1 MRRFPWRTTLILAV
15 LAAPLEAQ
23 LAPVGAPKGTFRF
36 TIGGE
41 FTAADRRIYDG
52 HEEDYLADFGS
63 RALGSDRFA
72 FLRTV
77 DSVVGATIGQ
87 GGYRVNLGAV
97 AAHGQL
103 TVGTGTI
110 GGAIGITRQLTLF
123 ANIPFVTV
131 RIKANLV
138 KDSAS
143 GDAGFNPA
151 HPTLGTATGQAAATT
166 FFTDFSAALDALD
179 ARIAGG
185 SYNGDPQRLAI
196 AQAIAARGAAIRD
209 GLAGITSGTGASP
222 FLPTTGSAAGLALT
236 AAIRGL
242 QDTLS
247 NTLGV
252 SSSFTETPVLASG
265 LLGPTD
271 LTQFVS
277 NQAGPVAALPLA
289 TSTISRMGDMDVGG
303 VLTLIDRFDRRG
315 HARGGFRL
323 ATLASLTLPTGLR
336 DNPDDLLHT
345 GTGNGR
351 YELRVAG
358 IADFGTGSWGT
369 RVTGGYTRKFSAL
382 RVRRV
387 AEPGDAYAV
396 ASRLS
401 NVNYKAGDVLEF
413 GAQPFFR
420 LAPNFALSGSA
431 DYWREAA
438 GSATYYRAS
447 DAIPGVPASLLV
459 AESARRA
466 FLVGGGV
473 SYVGR
478 GVRECEEGR
487 RCGFPIDASW
497 RFTRVVSASGGRV
510 PEVWTT
516 RMEIRWYQ
524 RLWR

>member
-1 MRRFPWRTTLILAV
+1 MRRFPWRTTLVLAV
-15 LAAPLEAQ
+15 LAAPLRAQ

-72 FLRTV
+72 FLRAV
-77 DSVVGATIGQ
+77 DSVVAATIGQ
-87 GGYRVNLGAV
+87 GSYRVNLGAV
-97 AAHGQL
+97 SAHGQL

-110 GGAIGITRQLTLF
+110 GGAIGITKQLTLF
-123 ANIPFVTV
+123 ANIPFVTLRV
-131 RIKANLV
+131 KANLV

-143 GDAGFNPA
+143 GDAGLNPA
-151 HPTLGTATGQAAATT
+151 HPTLGDPTNQAAAGT
-166 FFTDFSAALDALD
+166 FFADFSAALATLD
-179 ARIAGG
+179 AQIAGG
-185 SYNGDPQRLAI
+185 NYNGDPQKLAL
-196 AQAIAARGAAIRD
+196 AQAISARGAAIRA
-209 GLAGITSGTGASP
+209 GLEGITNGTDASP
-222 FLPTTGSAAGLALT
+222 FLPTSSSAAGVALT
-236 AAIRGL
+236 AAIRAL

-247 NTLGV
+247 TQLGV
-252 SSSFTETPVLASG
+252 ASSFTEAPVLATG
-265 LLGPTD
+265 LLGPGDVT
-271 LTQFVS
+271 TFAS
-277 NQAGPVAALPLA
+277 NPAGPVAALPLA
-289 TSTISRMGDMDVGG
+289 TSTISRMGDMEVGAA
-303 VLTLIDRFDRRG
+303 LTLIDRFDRQGKRP
-315 HARGGFRL
+315 GGFRL

-336 DNPDDLLHT
+336 DNPNDLLHV

-358 IADFGTGSWGT
+358 VADIGAGSWGT
-369 RVTGGYTRKFSAL
+369 RLTGGYTRKFTAL

-387 AEPGDAYAV
+387 AEPGDAYAL

-401 NVNYKAGDVLEF
+401 NVNYKAGDVLEL

-420 LAPNFALSGSA
+420 LARNFALSGSA

-466 FLVGGGV
+466 LLVGGGV
-473 SYVGR
+473 TYVGR
-478 GVRECEEGR
+478 AVRECEEGR
-487 RCGFPIDASW
+487 RCGLPIDASW
-497 RFTRVVSASGGRV
+497 RFSRVVSASGGRV
-510 PEVWTT
+510 PEAWTT

>member
-1 MRRFPWRTTLILAV
+1 MRRFPWRSTLILV
-15 LAAPLEAQ
+15 LGAAPLRAQ

-36 TIGGE
+36 TVGGE
-41 FTAADRRIYDG
+41 FTAADQRIYGG

-72 FLRTV
+72 FLRAV

-97 AAHGQL
+97 TAHGQF

-123 ANIPFVTV
+123 ANIPFVTLRV
-131 RIKANLV
+131 KANLA

-151 HPTLGTATGQAAATT
+151 HPTLGNSAGQAAAGT
-166 FFTDFSAALDALD
+166 FFADFTAALATLD

-185 SYNGDPQRLAI
+185 SYNGDPQQLAI

-209 GLAGITSGTGASP
+209 GLAGITTGTDASP
-222 FLPTTGSAAGLALT
+222 FLPTTGSTAGLAIA

-252 SSSFTETPVLASG
+252 ASSFTEAPVLADG

-271 LTQFVS
+271 VTQFVN

-289 TSTISRMGDMDVGG
+289 TSTISRIGDMDVGA
-303 VLTLIDRFDRRG
+303 VLTVIDRFDRRG
-315 HARGGFRL
+315 HAPGGFRL

-336 DNPDDLLHT
+336 DNPNDLLHV

-358 IADFGTGSWGT
+358 IADLGTGSWGA
-369 RVTGGYTRKFSAL
+369 RLTGGYTRKFSAL

-387 AEPGDAYAV
+387 AGPGDAYAL

-401 NVNYKAGDVLEF
+401 NVNYKAGDVLEV

-420 LAPNFALSGSA
+420 LARNFALSGSV

-447 DAIPGVPASLLV
+447 DVIPGVPASLLA
-459 AESARRA
+459 AESARRT

-473 SYVGR
+473 TYVGR
-478 GVRECEEGR
+478 AVRECEEGR
-487 RCGFPIDASW
+487 RCGLPIDASW
-497 RFTRVVSASGGRV
+497 RFSRVVYATGGRV
-510 PEVWTT
+510 PEIWTT